1 MHWLDLYWLI
11 MPGHSVSDPSPSP
24 IDLLLTAGLLA
35 IYLSV
40 LLHLA
45 RGKAVV
51 PYSDPRLHESL

>member
-11 MPGHSVSDPSPSP
+11 MPGHGTDGPWPSP
-24 IDLLLTAGLLA
+24 IDVLLTAGFVAIFLA
-35 IYLSV
+35 AV
-40 LLHLA
+40 LQLG